1 METVEIPVADD
12 LEQNSAWSDKPPVKF
27 EEQEMDIAAFRL
39 WRNAS
44 VVEAA
49 AEEEAQ

>member
-12 LEQNSAWSDKPPVKF
+12 LEQNSAWSDRPPVKF
-27 EEQEMDIAAFRL
+27 EEQEMDMAAFEL

-44 VVEAA
+44 IPDGT
-49 AEEEAQ
+49 AEEEVR

>member
-12 LEQNSAWSDKPPVKF
+12 LEQNTGWSDRPPVKF
-27 EEQEMDIAAFRL
+27 EEQDMDIAAFEL

-44 VVEAA
+44 LPDGA
-49 AEEEAQ
+49 AEEEGK